1 MPAVRALIAG
11 GKPGSFLMMSGGGP
25 LRVLVVEDDDSIRG
39 FIADGLEQAGHKAEP
54 VAFGLEAI
62 EMANAR
68 PFDAAIVDLMLP
80 DSDGFQIVRELRE
93 RRLAAGILVLSAK
106 DTVRDRV
113 AGLTLGAD
121 DYLGKPFDMTEL
133 LARIDAV
140 TRRSGAVSDAQ
151 HLQAGGVVL
160 DLASR
165 TVHREGCRI
174 DLTQRELAL
183 LTHLMRTEGK
193 PLSKSYLLQQLWHTG
208 FDPGTN
214 VVDVLVCRLRSKLE
228 KGFPQRLI
236 HTVRGVGY
244 VFRAEAI

>member
-1 MPAVRALIAG
+1 
-11 GKPGSFLMMSGGGP
+11 MSGGGP
-25 LRVLVVEDDDSIRG
+25 LRILVLEDDDSIRG
-39 FIADGLEQAGHKAEP
+39 FIAEGLEQAGHRPDP
-54 VAFGLEAI
+54 VGFGLEAI
-62 EMANAR
+62 DKASAR
-68 PFDAAIVDLMLP
+68 PYDAAIVDLMLP
-80 DSDGFQIVRELRE
+80 DIDGFQVVRTLRE

-106 DTVRDRV
+106 DAVRDRV

-133 LARIDAV
+133 LARLDAV
-140 TRRSGAVSDAQ
+140 TRRSGTAGDPQ
-151 HLQAGGVVL
+151 HFQAGGVVV
-160 DLASR
+160 DLATR
-165 TVHREGCRI
+165 MVHREGCRI

-183 LTHLMRTEGK
+183 LAHLMKTQGR

-244 VFRAEAI
+244 VFRADAH

>member
-1 MPAVRALIAG
+1 
-11 GKPGSFLMMSGGGP
+11 MMSGGGP
-25 LRVLVVEDDDSIRG
+25 LRILVIEDDDSIRD

-54 VAFGLEAI
+54 VACGLEAI
-62 EMANAR
+62 EKAAVR
-68 PFDAAIVDLMLP
+68 PFDAAVVYLMLP
-80 DSDGFQIVRELRE
+80 DIDGFQVVRELRE
-93 RRLAAGILVLSAK
+93 RRLASGILVLSAK
-106 DTVRDRV
+106 DAVRDRV
-113 AGLTLGAD
+113 EGLRLGAD

-133 LARIDAV
+133 LARLDAV
-140 TRRSGAVSDAQ
+140 TRRSGGASEAPR
-151 HLQAGGVVL
+151 LQAGGVVL
-160 DLASR
+160 DLTTR

-174 DLTQRELAL
+174 ELTQRELAL
-183 LTHLMRTEGK
+183 LAHLMRSEGR

-244 VFRAEAI
+244 AFRPEAN